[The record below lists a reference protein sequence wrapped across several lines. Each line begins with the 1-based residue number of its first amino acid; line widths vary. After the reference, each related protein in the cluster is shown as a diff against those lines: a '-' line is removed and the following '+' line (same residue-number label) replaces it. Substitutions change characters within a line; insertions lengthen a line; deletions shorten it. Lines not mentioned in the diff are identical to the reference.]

1 MAKLYWIKVKNGA
14 ITLEE
19 VPEKWR
25 KEVQDLLDADIEL

>member
-1 MAKLYWIKVKNGA
+1 MAKLYCIKVKNGD

-25 KEVQDLLDADIEL
+25 KEVQDLLDADTEL